1 MDIVKRCR
9 WLLLLAASST
19 AVAGEVRI
27 EFASSYVA
35 KPQPDGNIEVLVTV
49 TAKLP
54 LVHGGIASSGPLG
67 AALDQAA
74 NKECPHGYSW
84 LEADLQ
90 KTRIRSRQLTLTQR
104 SLIKCNG
111 T

>member
-74 NKECPHGYSW
+74 EQALGVRFRFPVHVVAAHLVHALG
-84 LEADLQ
+84 
-90 KTRIRSRQLTLTQR
+90 
-104 SLIKCNG
+104 G
-111 T
+111 